1 MSNNLGVILA
11 GGKGS
16 RLKLNN
22 EKIFTKIN
30 GKTLINHAISKL
42 KKLNLDINIVT
53 RKDLK
58 LKIKTKKVKFH
69 IQPQSLGTGHAIN
82 VFLKS
87 KPKFKYCLIMNADT
101 PFIHIQDLKKV
112 IRLKDKVDLVALS
125 YRNKKNSSNG
135 IFLKDKFGKFFIK
148 EYNLL
153 NKTEKKI
160 NNCFSGIMLFNKKVS
175 KEFLKIKKNKKKK
188 EYLITD
194 IFKLA
199 NYKKYTTKIVKASFP
214 NLCLGI
220 NTLQD
225 IKKINRKIGF

>member
-58 LKIKTKKVKFH
+58 LKIKTKKLNSTFSHNRWV
-69 IQPQSLGTGHAIN
+69 QVMQLM
-82 VFLKS
+82 FLKS

-101 PFIHIQDLKKV
+101 PFIHIRDLKKV

-160 NNCFSGIMLFNKKVS
+160 NNCFSGIMLFNKKFP
-175 KEFLKIKKNKKKK
+175 KNFLKLKK
-188 EYLITD
+188 
-194 IFKLA
+194 
-199 NYKKYTTKIVKASFP
+199 
-214 NLCLGI
+214 
-220 NTLQD
+220 
-225 IKKINRKIGF
+225 

>member
-112 IRLKDKVDLVALS
+112 IRLKV
-125 YRNKKNSSNG
+125 
-135 IFLKDKFGKFFIK
+135 
-148 EYNLL
+148 
-153 NKTEKKI
+153 
-160 NNCFSGIMLFNKKVS
+160 
-175 KEFLKIKKNKKKK
+175 
-188 EYLITD
+188 
-194 IFKLA
+194 
-199 NYKKYTTKIVKASFP
+199 
-214 NLCLGI
+214 
-220 NTLQD
+220 
-225 IKKINRKIGF
+225 